1 MKKSEMKVI
10 IETLI
15 PRVEGQEQY
24 IKNLKKL
31 LAKAEDNYQLSQA
44 NTSFAKGQ
52 LVNIQAREADYKLRL
67 EQMTARYEALLSETE
82 TSQ

>member
-15 PRVEGQEQY
+15 PRVESQERF
-24 IKNLKKL
+24 IKHLRKL
-31 LAKAEDNYQLSQA
+31 LAKAENDFQLSQA
-44 NTSFAKGQ
+44 NTSFAKSK
-52 LVNIQAREADYKLRL
+52 LINVQAREADYKLRL
-67 EQMTARYEALLSETE
+67 EQMTARYEALLSEIE

>member
-15 PRVEGQEQY
+15 PRVESQERF
-24 IKNLKKL
+24 IKHLRKL

-67 EQMTARYEALLSETE
+67 EQMTARYEGLLAEIE
-82 TSQ
+82 DAQ